1 MALDVIL
8 QTATYFS
15 IFPFSSAKLN
25 AEFLRF
31 ALELDK

>member
-1 MALDVIL
+1 MALDVMF
-8 QTATYFS
+8 QPAPYFS